1 MKRAGWMRAAFGA
14 ARGAACVALFLGSL
28 AGAQAQTESYPTRPV
43 RVVVPF
49 PPGGSVDTVARLVS
63 PRLSESFGQQF
74 VIENRSGASG
84 NIGAEQV
91 ARAAPDGYT
100 LMVHTLPLVANP
112 YLYAKVPFDPLA
124 DFTPVS
130 LLSSAATML
139 AIHPA
144 VQAKSVRELIEFARA
159 KPGTLNYSTAGAGT
173 NPHIAAEL
181 FNQLAGISTVA
192 IHFKGGGPGLLAALA
207 GDTQIIF
214 AGVSEA
220 APHVAAGKLRSL
232 GITSPKRSGAFPD
245 MATIAESGLSGYEF
259 VTWHGLLGP
268 KALPPAL
275 TARIG
280 ERVRR
285 VMAAPE
291 FVKVFQQ
298 SGLDIIASSPE
309 DFGAYLKAESAKWGR
324 VIRERN
330 MRAE

>member
-1 MKRAGWMRAAFGA
+1 MNRKVFLIVGLIALALAPVRAA
-14 ARGAACVALFLGSL
+14 L
-28 AGAQAQTESYPTRPV
+28 AQADAFPVRPV

-49 PPGGSVDTVARLVS
+49 PPGGSVDTVARLVA

-112 YLYAKVPFDPLA
+112 YLYAKVPFDPLT

-139 AIHPA
+139 AIHPS
-144 VQAKSVRELIEFARA
+144 VQARSVRELIELARA
-159 KPGTLNYSTAGAGT
+159 KPGALNFSTAGAGT

-181 FNQLAGISTVA
+181 FNQLAGINTVA

-245 MATIAESGLSGYEF
+245 MPTIAESGLPGYEF
-259 VTWHGLLGP
+259 VTWHGLLAP
-268 KALPPAL
+268 RSLPAALVS
-275 TARIG
+275 RVG

-285 VMAAPE
+285 VMAAPD
-291 FVKVFQQ
+291 FVKLFQQ
-298 SGLDIIASSPE
+298 SGLDIIASSPDE
-309 DFGAYLKAESAKWGR
+309 FGSYLKAESAKWGK
-324 VIRERN
+324 VIRERG

>member
-1 MKRAGWMRAAFGA
+1 MKRWI
-14 ARGAACVALFLGSL
+14 LLL
-28 AGAQAQTESYPTRPV
+28 AGLVSTVVAPVRDALAQSDAYPARPV

-49 PPGGSVDTVARLVS
+49 PPGGSVDTVARLVA

-112 YLYAKVPFDPLA
+112 YLYAKVPFDPLT

-139 AIHPA
+139 AIHPS
-144 VQAKSVRELIEFARA
+144 VQARSLRELVELARA
-159 KPGTLNYSTAGAGT
+159 KPGTLNFSTAGAGT

-181 FNQLAGISTVA
+181 FNQLAGINTVA

-245 MATIAESGLSGYEF
+245 MPTIAESGLPGYEF
-259 VTWHGLLGP
+259 VTWHGLLAP
-268 KALPPAL
+268 KAMSPAL
-275 TARIG
+275 AARIG

-298 SGLDIIASSPE
+298 NGLDIIASSPE
-309 DFGAYLKAESAKWGR
+309 EFGAYLKTESAKWGK